1 MHSPTVHAL
10 PLSCG
15 KVSSERGRFVAN
27 SLPLISQRLASGQ
40 ASVAQLSAWL
50 REISDATTLT
60 DCMPEAAARYAG
72 LFLDELRAQV
82 WRSHSK
88 ARTQAAGIAAGNV
101 AKPNAVT
108 LLPLGDSI
116 TDGGMKQRSYRFHLH
131 QLFEENGHRV
141 RWVGSMHGVYDKQL
155 QRNATAGVLVRD
167 APDWPVAAQRHEG
180 HWGWTSR
187 QVLRGHERQPQRGA
201 LDEWLRRL
209 TSARELPDVA
219 LVHLGTNDLTKR
231 LVSPRGGKPPPEH
244 IGAIARRV
252 STIVQ
257 WLCTA
262 SPKVRIVLATPIPY
276 CRVRKTKDGE
286 DAAARQRSARRAHEA
301 ELAHQLYAICAQ
313 WSTLSCSATARIACV
328 NMSAAVTCEHLV
340 KDGIHPA
347 LGGAQRM
354 GALWFRALQPWMPMR
369 PGMIRA
375 PAVGAGAVAA
385 AAPLPRSRPK
395 HPASLTY

>member
-1 MHSPTVHAL
+1 
-10 PLSCG
+10 
-15 KVSSERGRFVAN
+15 
-27 SLPLISQRLASGQ
+27 
-40 ASVAQLSAWL
+40 
-50 REISDATTLT
+50 
-60 DCMPEAAARYAG
+60 
-72 LFLDELRAQV
+72 
-82 WRSHSK
+82 
-88 ARTQAAGIAAGNV
+88 
-101 AKPNAVT
+101 
-108 LLPLGDSI
+108 
-116 TDGGMKQRSYRFHLH
+116 
-131 QLFEENGHRV
+131 
-141 RWVGSMHGVYDKQL
+141 
-155 QRNATAGVLVRD
+155 
-167 APDWPVAAQRHEG
+167 
-180 HWGWTSR
+180 
-187 QVLRGHERQPQRGA
+187 
-201 LDEWLRRL
+201 
-209 TSARELPDVA
+209 
-219 LVHLGTNDLTKR
+219 LGTNDLTKR